1 MAPFV
6 VALGIAGVILI
17 LVGLVGGGFTI
28 STTAMPKVGNWVRL
42 PCFGVGVVL
51 VLAAVGLGFNNQN
64 SPNQPNS
71 LQSSD
76 PAVVLTAPAPTPTS
90 PSPTDSSQEIAT
102 GTIYA
107 PQGYSTIYVYSEP
120 SQSSSVV
127 ASVADGATIG
137 ILCTAQGDVETNQDT
152 GQSSSLWDGTSEGYI
167 PDVYVDTGTNQATM
181 TNC

>member
-6 VALGIAGVILI
+6 VVLGIAGVMLI

-28 STTAMPKVGNWVRL
+28 STTAMPKVGNWVRV

-51 VLAAVGLGFNNQN
+51 VVAAVGLGFNNQN
-64 SPNQPNS
+64 SSNPPNP
-71 LQSSD
+71 LQSAS
-76 PAVVLTAPAPTPTS
+76 PAAAVTAPAPTS
-90 PSPTDSSQEIAT
+90 PSPSDNSQQIAT
-102 GTIYA
+102 GTIYT
-107 PQGYSTIYVYSEP
+107 PQGYSTIYVYSQP

-127 ASVADGATIG
+127 ASVADGVTIG
-137 ILCTAQGDVETNQDT
+137 ILCTAQGDVVTNDDT

-167 PDVYVDTGTNQATM
+167 PDVYVDTGTDQATM

>member
-1 MAPFV
+1 MTLLLA
-6 VALGIAGVILI
+6 ALGIAGVILI

-51 VLAAVGLGFNNQN
+51 VLTAVGLGFNNSDFTNPPNPPQ
-64 SPNQPNS
+64 SPGPV
-71 LQSSD
+71 
-76 PAVVLTAPAPTPTS
+76 AATPRS
-90 PSPTDSSQEIAT
+90 PPPTDSLHEIAT

-107 PQGYSTIYVYSEP
+107 PQGYSTIYVYSQP
-120 SQSSSVV
+120 SGNSSAV
-127 ASVADGATIG
+127 ASVADGTTIG
-137 ILCTAQGDVETNQDT
+137 ILCTAQGDVVINQDT

-167 PDVYVDTGTNQATM
+167 PDAYVDTGTNQATM

>member
-28 STTAMPKVGNWVRL
+28 STTAMPKVGNWVRV

-51 VLAAVGLGFNNQN
+51 VVAAVALGFD
-64 SPNQPNS
+64 PNS
-71 LQSSD
+71 AAPPSPPQ
-76 PAVVLTAPAPTPTS
+76 PTNPAPVVTVVTPAS
-90 PSPTDSSQEIAT
+90 PSPTGNSQEIAT

-107 PQGYSTIYVYSEP
+107 PPEYSTIYVYSQP

-127 ASVADGATIG
+127 ASVADGITIG
-137 ILCTAQGDVETNQDT
+137 ILCTAQGDVVTNGDT
-152 GQSSSLWDGTSEGYI
+152 GQSSSLWDGTSEGFI
-167 PDVYVDTGTNQATM
+167 PDVYVDTGTDQATM
-181 TNC
+181 ANC

>member
-1 MAPFV
+1 MTPFV
-6 VALGIAGVILI
+6 AALGIAGVLLI

-28 STTAMPKVGNWVRL
+28 STTAMPKVGNWVRV

-51 VLAAVGLGFNNQN
+51 VLVAVGLGFNNPN
-64 SPNQPNS
+64 SPNPPNPP
-71 LQSSD
+71 QSSGPAAVV
-76 PAVVLTAPAPTPTS
+76 PAVASTS
-90 PSPTDSSQEIAT
+90 PAPTDSSREIAT

-107 PQGYSTIYVYSEP
+107 PQGYSTIYVHSQASE
-120 SQSSSVV
+120 SSSVV
-127 ASVADGATIG
+127 ASVANGTTIG
-137 ILCTAQGDVETNQDT
+137 ILCTAQGDVVTNQDT

>member
-28 STTAMPKVGNWVRL
+28 STTAMPKVGNWVRV

-51 VLAAVGLGFNNQN
+51 VVAAVGLGFDNRN
-64 SPNQPNS
+64 SPNPSNPP
-71 LQSSD
+71 QSAS
-76 PAVVLTAPAPTPTS
+76 PAAVVTMAAPAS
-90 PSPTDSSQEIAT
+90 PSPTDNSQEIAT

-107 PQGYSTIYVYSEP
+107 PLGYSTVYVYSQP
-120 SQSSSVV
+120 SPSSSVV
-127 ASVADGATIG
+127 ASVADGITIG
-137 ILCTAQGDVETNQDT
+137 ILCTAQGDVVTNEDT
-152 GQSSSLWDGTSEGYI
+152 GQSSSLWDGTSEGFI
-167 PDVYVDTGTNQATM
+167 PDVYVDTGTDQATM

>member
-6 VALGIAGVILI
+6 VSLGIAGVILI

-28 STTAMPKVGNWVRL
+28 STTAMPKVGNWVRV

-51 VLAAVGLGFNNQN
+51 VVAAVALGFTPN
-64 SPNQPNS
+64 SPNQLNPP
-71 LQSSD
+71 QSPSSA
-76 PAVVLTAPAPTPTS
+76 PVVPVAAS
-90 PSPTDSSQEIAT
+90 AGPSPTDNSQEIAT

-107 PQGYSTIYVYSEP
+107 PSGYSTIYVYSQP

-127 ASVADGATIG
+127 ASVADSVTVG
-137 ILCTAQGDVETNQDT
+137 ILCTAQGDVVTNDDT

-167 PDVYVDTGTNQATM
+167 PDVFVDTGTDQATM

>member
-28 STTAMPKVGNWVRL
+28 STTAMPKVGNWVRV

-64 SPNQPNS
+64 SPNPPNPP
-71 LQSSD
+71 QSSS
-76 PAVVLTAPAPTPTS
+76 PAAVLTAAPPTS

-127 ASVADGATIG
+127 ASVANGTTIG
-137 ILCTAQGDVETNQDT
+137 ILCTAQGAVETNQDT

-167 PDVYVDTGTNQATM
+167 PDIYVDTGTNQATM

>member
-28 STTAMPKVGNWVRL
+28 STTAMPKVGNWVRV

-51 VLAAVGLGFNNQN
+51 VVAAVGLGFNKTD
-64 SPNQPNS
+64 SPNPPNPPPTVS
-71 LQSSD
+71 
-76 PAVVLTAPAPTPTS
+76 PAAVITVAPPTS
-90 PSPTDSSQEIAT
+90 PSPTDNSQEIAT

-107 PQGYSTIYVYSEP
+107 PSGYSTIYVYSQP

-127 ASVADGATIG
+127 ASVADSVTIG
-137 ILCTAQGDVETNQDT
+137 ILCTAQGDVVTRDDT

-167 PDVYVDTGTNQATM
+167 PDVFVDTGTDQATM

>member
-6 VALGIAGVILI
+6 VSLGIAGVILI

-28 STTAMPKVGNWVRL
+28 STTAMPKVGNWVRV

-51 VLAAVGLGFNNQN
+51 VVAAVALGFTPN
-64 SPNQPNS
+64 SPNQLNPP
-71 LQSSD
+71 QSPRSA
-76 PAVVLTAPAPTPTS
+76 PVVPVAAS
-90 PSPTDSSQEIAT
+90 AGPSPTDNSQEIAT

-107 PQGYSTIYVYSEP
+107 PSGYSTIYVYSQP

-127 ASVADGATIG
+127 ASVADSVTVG
-137 ILCTAQGDVETNQDT
+137 ILCTAQGDVVTNDDT

-167 PDVYVDTGTNQATM
+167 PDVFVDTGTDQATM

>member
-6 VALGIAGVILI
+6 VSLGIAGVILI

-51 VLAAVGLGFNNQN
+51 VVAAVALGFDPN
-64 SPNQPNS
+64 SPNPHNPPPS
-71 LQSSD
+71 PSAAPVVPVAASSG
-76 PAVVLTAPAPTPTS
+76 
-90 PSPTDSSQEIAT
+90 PSPTDNSQEIAT

-107 PQGYSTIYVYSEP
+107 PPEYSTIYVYSQP

-127 ASVADGATIG
+127 ASVANSVTIG
-137 ILCTAQGDVETNQDT
+137 ILCTAQGDVVTNDDT

-167 PDVYVDTGTNQATM
+167 PDVFVDTGTDQATM